1 MPLRP
6 LTRGSAP
13 GPRWGLR
20 PPTPTIQKKSP
31 PLQWTASAVVDRRMT
46 ASEEN
51 SVLKRRRAQVSVGR
65 LEAFDTC
72 LRAGVHAAVDSKVR
86 SGGPSPPTSRR

>member
-1 MPLRP
+1 
-6 LTRGSAP
+6 
-13 GPRWGLR
+13 
-20 PPTPTIQKKSP
+20 
-31 PLQWTASAVVDRRMT
+31 MT

-51 SVLKRRRAQVSVGR
+51 FVLKRRRAQVSIGR

-86 SGGPSPPTSRR
+86 SGGRHRRRRVVDQRSKADRARRGAATPALLTYR